1 MTVLKLLKRL
11 QHDHSQSRSSTYRVN
26 ELRVEVGVHGRGV
39 EAVASEVKLGLGG
52 AEAGGQ

>member
-11 QHDHSQSRSSTYRVN
+11 QHDRSQSRNSTYRVN

-39 EAVASEVKLGLGG
+39 EAVASEVKLSLGG
-52 AEAGGQ
+52 AEARGQ

>member
-11 QHDHSQSRSSTYRVN
+11 QHDRSQSRNSTYRVN
-26 ELRVEVGVHGRGV
+26 ELRVEVCVHGRGV

-52 AEAGGQ
+52 AEARGQ